1 MIYYIHTHSLT
12 HTGAHTRVARETHAL
27 KTSFRFSFRVC
38 RWKSLKKI
46 SEAWSGSSDVDWGSE
61 NSCSVSNL
69 RQNSSWFRCL
79 LLLLLLLPVLDR
91 QSVELSTRLDRWMS
105 RFWRDSVCDL
115 VFSMLSLSL
124 PLSLSLS
131 LLVLLGAESMRR
143 TQVVCHRS
151 SINIRIYSRLSL
163 SWWVLKVR
171 LSSDYKECYKV
182 YNKYGNFGILHP
194 INKLIVFIICHSH
207 SH

>member
-1 MIYYIHTHSLT
+1 MIYYIHTHSFT
-12 HTGAHTRVARETHAL
+12 HTEAHTRVARETHAL

-79 LLLLLLLPVLDR
+79 LLLLPVLDR

-131 LLVLLGAESMRR
+131 LFLSVSA
-143 TQVVCHRS
+143 RS
-151 SINIRIYSRLSL
+151 VRSRVHATHSSGLSSQFNKHPNIFATKSVMMSAQ
-163 SWWVLKVR
+163 SSTFVR
-171 LSSDYKECYKV
+171 L
-182 YNKYGNFGILHP
+182 
-194 INKLIVFIICHSH
+194 
-207 SH
+207 

>member
-1 MIYYIHTHSLT
+1 MIYYIHTVAHTHTHT

-79 LLLLLLLPVLDR
+79 LLLLPVLDR

-131 LLVLLGAESMRR
+131 LFLSVSA
-143 TQVVCHRS
+143 RS
-151 SINIRIYSRLSL
+151 VRSRVHATHSSGLSSQFNKHPNIFGTKSVMMSGQ
-163 SWWVLKVR
+163 SSTFVR
-171 LSSDYKECYKV
+171 L
-182 YNKYGNFGILHP
+182 
-194 INKLIVFIICHSH
+194 
-207 SH
+207 

>member
-1 MIYYIHTHSLT
+1 MIYYIHTHSFT
-12 HTGAHTRVARETHAL
+12 HTEAHTRVARETHAL

-79 LLLLLLLPVLDR
+79 LLLLPVLDR

-131 LLVLLGAESMRR
+131 LFLSVSA
-143 TQVVCHRS
+143 RS
-151 SINIRIYSRLSL
+151 VRSRVHATHSSGLSSQFNKYPNIFATKSVMMSAQ
-163 SWWVLKVR
+163 SSTFVR
-171 LSSDYKECYKV
+171 L
-182 YNKYGNFGILHP
+182 
-194 INKLIVFIICHSH
+194 
-207 SH
+207 